1 MTIKLLNTE
10 TELNSFPSSQSIF
23 LLSSEELEE
32 TSFKDNIILFRLQSD
47 NQLINLAEPY
57 SYNLGYL
64 KETFDRVELNFT
76 TEIVTEGYKIK
87 CKPVKLLNLD
97 STYCLYISDML
108 SSKYLTVS
116 KLNSKSKSNIS
127 VKLKDNFNLKSTLSL
142 KIEDTSYIINDK
154 NIVRLTFDGKT
165 QTLDVRSKNIL
176 LSNNV
181 EITLEDTIYV
191 KDEEFLIEIDPFRSS
206 TENLQHYIYTV
217 NSSSIAPIPKEEAST
232 KISNLDILNFYNTLN
247 NNKPKTIEKSIPKYL
262 DHNVFS
268 IKLPDGYTI
277 DTSSSLLKSSI
288 NVAFNNYMLQSL
300 NLYKDELKYI
310 VNVYLDDF
318 ENEIIFELNYSEDI
332 SQTEKIIINF
342 NGIDNL

>member
-32 TSFKDNIILFRLQSD
+32 TSFKDNIILFRLQSES
-47 NQLINLAEPY
+47 QLISLSEPY

-64 KETFDRVELNFT
+64 KETFDRVEMDFT
-76 TEIVTEGYKIK
+76 TEVVTEGFKIT
-87 CKPVKLLNLD
+87 CKPHKLLNLD
-97 STYCLYISDML
+97 STYCLYISDTL

-127 VKLKDNFNLKSTLSL
+127 VKLKDNFNLKSTFSL

-165 QTLDVRSKNIL
+165 QTIDVRTKNVL

-191 KDEEFLIEIDPFRSS
+191 KDEEFIIEIDPKSRA
-206 TENLQHYIYTV
+206 TEDLQQYIYTV

-232 KISNLDILNFYNTLN
+232 KISNLDVLNFYNTLN
-247 NNKPKTIEKSIPKYL
+247 NNKPQTVEKSIPKYL

-268 IKLPDGYTI
+268 VKLPDGYTV
-277 DTSSSLLKSSI
+277 DTSSTLLKSSI

-300 NLYKDELKYI
+300 NLYKDTLKYV
-310 VNVYLDDF
+310 VNVYLDEF
-318 ENEIIFELNYSEDI
+318 ENELIFEINYSQDEN
-332 SQTEKIIINF
+332 QTDKVIINLD
-342 NGIDNL
+342 GLTVL